1 VAHVIGEQSSATG
14 SVSYRRRTDGFVWND
29 LNALD
34 VASRLE
40 NLTQHIFS
48 YSGVQSSHV
57 EGSLVRF
64 GRGATGHVAW
74 SAARRHHGVVVPRV
88 AGQGRAHGGWDGIV
102 VLGDHHGRERRRRHV
117 LLLPAL
123 VAIVTRGAAGRR
135 GEVTPRLLLV
145 GHVVRRGASQTAK
158 VCGSEKRSLWVPRGD
173 AERRRRHGH
182 ANGWAGARQAAR
194 KVVRR
199 ESKTPAR
206 KERKEK
212 QEERARRCEDT
223 QRTDAEQRKA
233 EMAWVLCGVRR
244 RGAKGERELAQAPR
258 RMHGG
263 PVVSWKPP

>member
-145 GHVVRRGASQTAK
+145 GHVVR
-158 VCGSEKRSLWVPRGD
+158 
-173 AERRRRHGH
+173 
-182 ANGWAGARQAAR
+182 GARRKRLRYVDRRSEVFGSHGAMQKGDVDTATRTGGQARGRRQGKSLGVRARLRRAR
-194 KVVRR
+194 KGR
-199 ESKTPAR
+199 
-206 KERKEK
+206 K